1 MSNRDHIVYQ
11 LVQMLW
17 RSLEYAKN
25 GAKKEIKKKKLEVVS
40 KLKSRLMDTKDETQ
54 HNNRSSSTT
63 RKNNDNC
70 PAATKIRNEEEK
82 SLVCHCEVLYSGAQV
97 SDQDNREARK
107 VHELRRREVPDQD
120 AVR

>member
-63 RKNNDNC
+63 RKNNDNR
-70 PAATKIRNEEEK
+70 PAATKIRNQEEK
-82 SLVCHCEVLYSGAQV
+82 SWVCHCEVLYPGA
-97 SDQDNREARK
+97 
-107 VHELRRREVPDQD
+107 
-120 AVR
+120 